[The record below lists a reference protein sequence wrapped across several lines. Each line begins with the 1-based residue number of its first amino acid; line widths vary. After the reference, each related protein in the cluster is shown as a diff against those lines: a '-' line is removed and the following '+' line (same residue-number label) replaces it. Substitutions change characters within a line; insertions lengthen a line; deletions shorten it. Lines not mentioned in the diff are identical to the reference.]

1 MNFKEEIIIKADELL
16 EEIKKIIKEGN
27 VQRIIIK
34 DDKGTKYLEIPVT
47 VGVVGVIIAPYLAA
61 IAALAILATELT
73 VEIIRKEKVN

>member
-1 MNFKEEIIIKADELL
+1 MSFKEEIIIKADELL

-34 DDKGTKYLEIPVT
+34 DEKGTKYLEIPVT

>member
-34 DDKGTKYLEIPVT
+34 DEKGTKYLEIPVT